1 MVSIIIHDRHG
12 RSRVIDAGA
21 QGSQGTVG
29 TAYGGTPRHAPRV
42 QKAPG
47 VKAGGFTVDQPPVPR
62 LPGAMAGST
71 HQAAAQQHDA
81 LAAHH
86 QGLNYGAQNPV
97 SRAHAEAAKAHKAA
111 HSLLGKPGYNQAA
124 NWANSATEHAG
135 RLSKPQDAAPP
146 PPKPPQARMGPQ
158 QTGPD
163 IKAGSNRPMPNPRP
177 APQPYRGYDAA
188 ASPRAAGTPQPPKPP
203 TPPKPPSPKPPPAA
217 AAPKPPP
224 PPAPK
229 APPAAPAPKTA
240 GHGANPV
247 QTALHGVAG
256 ALHGV
261 RSATETGNWLLSLQ
275 QGRVG
280 DQGTSIGGRRGQ
292 QRRRHL
298 KAEDEAKTWRNWLDA
313 WFPRRTRVTDTRT
326 IDEWFHDFDESK
338 VKRDHGRFAEQ
349 SGASETAEGG
359 GAKRRATNIQVKPGT
374 RPPGR
379 GAQQPPAGGGEKP
392 ASGQAEGKKEEE
404 QQPKKKVTKKE
415 SPALS
420 LHQNDAEITDTEF
433 YDPAKGHMS
442 EEEAEAIAGIRAELK
457 AIEDEQG
464 NSKQRNM
471 KDGVYTEEAKAL
483 HKKALREAVFQN
495 AATAKPAPGE
505 KPQFIMLGG
514 RGGSGKSMFTEGERN
529 PDGTRQKPMFDTS
542 KFVVIDSDKI
552 KYALGSK
559 GWDVALYHEEA
570 SDLVDDALAIAK
582 QEGYNVI
589 LDATMKT
596 RKTAQANLEA
606 FKGLGYTTGGHF
618 MQTPP
623 AVAARNA
630 IDRFK
635 TKNGDFTGRFVPP
648 EIILANKDNEQNF
661 DTMRDQFDDW
671 SVYNNP
677 TGKNP
682 AFYASKSK
690 PD

>member
-71 HQAAAQQHDA
+71 HQAAAQQHEA

-203 TPPKPPSPKPPPAA
+203 TPPKPPLPKPPPAA

-224 PPAPK
+224 PPAAK

-280 DQGTSIGGRRGQ
+280 DWFHDAGTSLGARRAHST
-292 QRRRHL
+292 RRRL
-298 KAEDEAKTWRNWLDA
+298 KAEDEAKERRSWLDN
-313 WFPRRTRVTDTRT
+313 WFSTKKPAGYSDRRT

-338 VKRDHGRFAEQ
+338 TKR
-349 SGASETAEGG
+349 GASAPGHSKGEFAKGNAGG
-359 GAKRRATNIQVKPGT
+359 GSAGKSEAKPSGGGKKRATNIQVKPGT
-374 RPPGR
+374 RAPGR
-379 GAQQPPAGGGEKP
+379 GAQQPPAETPKP
-392 ASGQAEGKKEEE
+392 EGKKADTTVGIKARNGKERDEVVADWQAESPLTSVDAWMKIAKSDQDYLVMLAKEAAEAAKTGKGVADPGPKTKARIEDKLARNGKPPNKLTDVVRCGFKVDHPEQADKIIEHLSQNFPIADEGWAKTPAGYFDRKAMVLMPSGAVAEIQVWPPGMFEAKEE
-404 QQPKKKVTKKE
+404 QGGHKLYEDWQATPKE
-415 SPALS
+415 SEKWFDLQNQMNTLYSGVLS
-420 LHQNDAEITDTEF
+420 KL
-433 YDPAKGHMS
+433 PSSWKG
-442 EEEAEAIAGIRAELK
+442 IA
-457 AIEDEQG
+457 
-464 NSKQRNM
+464 
-471 KDGVYTEEAKAL
+471 
-483 HKKALREAVFQN
+483 
-495 AATAKPAPGE
+495 
-505 KPQFIMLGG
+505 
-514 RGGSGKSMFTEGERN
+514 
-529 PDGTRQKPMFDTS
+529 
-542 KFVVIDSDKI
+542 
-552 KYALGSK
+552 
-559 GWDVALYHEEA
+559 
-570 SDLVDDALAIAK
+570 
-582 QEGYNVI
+582 
-589 LDATMKT
+589 
-596 RKTAQANLEA
+596 
-606 FKGLGYTTGGHF
+606 
-618 MQTPP
+618 
-623 AVAARNA
+623 
-630 IDRFK
+630 
-635 TKNGDFTGRFVPP
+635 
-648 EIILANKDNEQNF
+648 
-661 DTMRDQFDDW
+661 
-671 SVYNNP
+671 
-677 TGKNP
+677 
-682 AFYASKSK
+682 
-690 PD
+690 